1 MKVLLEDLGKIDRA
15 KKGKVYKAGTVFIG
29 MSATRGGDVHYLDE
43 DGEIES
49 KYATVEFNGKYNS
62 KYIYYAILSE
72 HNRWINRYIQ
82 HINVVIS
89 DLKAMEINIITDINK
104 QNEIVNKLDL
114 LDSWIEN
121 EERLIYMWKNIKK
134 SSLEKMLI

>member
-15 KKGKVYKAGTVFIG
+15 KKSKVYKAGTVFIG
-29 MSATRGGDVHYLDE
+29 VSATRGGDVHYLDK

-62 KYIYYAILSE
+62 KYIYYAILSVHE
-72 HNRWINRYIQ
+72 EWIRRNIQ
-82 HINVVIS
+82 NINVAIS
-89 DLKAMEINIITDINK
+89 DLKAMEIDIITDINK

-121 EERLIYMWKNIKK
+121 EERLIDMWENIKK
-134 SSLEKMLI
+134 SSLGKMFV

>member
-29 MSATRGGDVHYLDE
+29 VSATRGGDVHYLDE

-82 HINVVIS
+82 NINVTIS

>member
-29 MSATRGGDVHYLDE
+29 MSATRGGDVHYLDK

-72 HNRWINRYIQ
+72 HNRWLNRYIQ
-82 HINVVIS
+82 HINVAIS
-89 DLKAMEINIITDINK
+89 DLKAMEINLITDINK

>member
-29 MSATRGGDVHYLDE
+29 MSATRGGDVHYLDK

-72 HNRWINRYIQ
+72 HNRWLNRYIQ
-82 HINVVIS
+82 HINVAIS

-121 EERLIYMWKNIKK
+121 EERLIDMWENIKK
-134 SSLEKMLI
+134 SSLGKMFV

>member
-1 MKVLLEDLGKIDRA
+1 MKVLLEALGKIDRA

-82 HINVVIS
+82 HINVVIT

>member
-82 HINVVIS
+82 HINVTIS

>member
-49 KYATVEFNGKYNS
+49 KYATVEFNCKYNS

>member
-1 MKVLLEDLGKIDRA
+1 MKILLEDLGKIDRA